1 MKNKTL
7 FDKLEEYSESG
18 ALPMHMPGHKRRAS
32 SLRSLDK
39 LDITEI
45 DGFDDLHDPHGVIAD
60 IEKRA
65 ALLWGAERS
74 HILVNGS
81 TCGILAGIYA
91 LAKRGDRIVMAR
103 NCHKSV
109 YHAVELL
116 DLKPTFIMPEILCG
130 GLFCGKVSAEQVSD
144 AIKDCPEKPALVVIT
159 SPTYEGVISDISGIA
174 GVCRSQGVPL
184 LVDEAHGAHL
194 DVVDGFSG
202 GAVKAGADIVIQSLH
217 KTLSCLTQTAVAH
230 VRERFDEPF
239 MHALDIFET
248 SSPSYL
254 LMASADECITELQEN
269 SKIISGR
276 WNAVIGAAA
285 RKLAGMKNLE
295 LFECPDK
302 DKSKLVILTGKAG
315 ISGRELADMLRNRFD
330 IEVEMSAPYHI
341 IAMSGE
347 GDSEETLSQF
357 ADALFKIDGELVL
370 AEPAIVPTIS
380 ALPPVEMSITEALS
394 AKNKR
399 VHLTDA
405 LGKVSADYIIPY
417 PPGIPLIIP
426 GERFTAGTI
435 KAVSSAL
442 PDEQTV
448 KIVAAD

>member
-1 MKNKTL
+1 
-7 FDKLEEYSESG
+7 
-18 ALPMHMPGHKRRAS
+18 MHMPGHKRRAS

-45 DGFDDLHDPHGVIAD
+45 NGFDDLHDPHGVIAD

-65 ALLWGAERS
+65 ADLWGAERS

-81 TCGILAGIYA
+81 TCGILAGIYT

-130 GLFCGKVSAEQVSD
+130 GRFCGKVSARQVSD
-144 AIKDCPEKPALVVIT
+144 AINSCSEEPALVVVT
-159 SPTYEGVISDISGIA
+159 SPTYEGIISDIRGIA
-174 GVCRSQGVPL
+174 DVCESYGVPL

-194 DVVDGFSG
+194 DVVDGFQG
-202 GAVKAGADIVIQSLH
+202 GAVNAGADIVIQSLH

-230 VRERFDEPF
+230 VRECFDEPF

-254 LMASADECITELQEN
+254 LMASADECITELREN
-269 SKIISGR
+269 GGILSER
-276 WNAVIGAAA
+276 WNEALDSAR
-285 RKLAGMKNLE
+285 RKLSELKNLE
-295 LFECPDK
+295 LFESPDQ
-302 DKSKLVILTGKAG
+302 DRSKFVIITVKAG
-315 ISGRELADMLRNRFD
+315 ISGSELSDMLRNRFN
-330 IEVEMSAPYHI
+330 IETEMSAPGHI

-347 GDSEETLSQF
+347 GDSEVSLSRF
-357 ADALFKIDGELVL
+357 ADALLKIDEELTL
-370 AEPAIVPTIS
+370 SDLEDLPSLPS
-380 ALPPVEMSITEALS
+380 LPPLVMSITDAMR

-399 VHLTDA
+399 VSLDDA
-405 LGKVSADYIIPY
+405 LYEISADYVTPY
-417 PPGIPLIIP
+417 PPGIPLVIP
-426 GERFTAGTI
+426 GERFTADTI
-435 KAVSSAL
+435 KAVCAAM
-442 PDEQTV
+442 PDVQTV
-448 KIVAAD
+448 KIVSAD